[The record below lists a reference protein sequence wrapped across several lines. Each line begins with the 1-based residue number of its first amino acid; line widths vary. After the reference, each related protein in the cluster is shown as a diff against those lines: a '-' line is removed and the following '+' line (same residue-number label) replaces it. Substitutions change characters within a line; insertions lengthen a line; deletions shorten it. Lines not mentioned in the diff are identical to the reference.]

1 MKDLRLRKLLWIPPP
16 FWYVTVFLVG
26 LGLDSWLTLPRLESA
41 LARRAGA
48 VLILAAFLVIVLPA
62 MWQFWRKWTTLG
74 PPTVHRPRA
83 LITAGPYRFSR
94 NPLYLALAIMY
105 AGISLWAGR
114 IGPLLLT
121 PLAIWLISRI
131 VIRQEED
138 LLEAQFG
145 DVYRRY
151 RQRVRRWL

>member
-1 MKDLRLRKLLWIPPP
+1 MKERQFRRLLWIPPP
-16 FWYVTVFLVG
+16 FWYVAVFL
-26 LGLDSWLTLPRLESA
+26 LGMGVDSWFSLPRLEST
-41 LARRAGA
+41 LVRRTGA

-94 NPLYLALAIMY
+94 NPLYLALAFIY
-105 AGISLWAGR
+105 AGLSLWAGR
-114 IGPLLLT
+114 LGPLVLT
-121 PLAIWLISRI
+121 PLAIWLITRI
-131 VIRQEED
+131 VICQEED

-151 RQRVRRWL
+151 RQQVRRWL